1 MTKKATKKVTKKV
14 MAKTAIALVLDSTAA
29 VRGIQKVL
37 THDIETAL
45 TRKQLLNKLYN
56 KPINARWTDFVAA
69 TTGFN
74 KTEWDTV
81 KLAIKSSFQNPEKRR
96 IALLS
101 KADYKAELSKLKG
114 KAAADFTAHRNRS
127 HTDAGK
133 AMTEYRDEMLKRDPV
148 AKAAFDKAAAA
159 AEKKKAAKKKKA
171 AAAATL
177 TAEDRDQTESP
188 EPAGKTGKEKILEQL
203 RNIDAIIH
211 NDNDPQYYLPAVQDA
226 LRAIQSLL
234 D

>member
-14 MAKTAIALVLDSTAA
+14 MDKTAIALVLDSTAA

-37 THDIETAL
+37 THDVETAL

-81 KLAIKSSFQNPEKRR
+81 KLAIKSSFQDPEKKR

-101 KADYKAELSKLKG
+101 KADYKAELAKLKG

-171 AAAATL
+171 AAATL
-177 TAEDRDQTESP
+177 TAEDQDQTESP
-188 EPAGKTGKEKILEQL
+188 ELTGKTGKDKILEQL
-203 RNIDAIIH
+203 RNIDAIIQ
-211 NDNDPQYYLPAVQDA
+211 NDNDPQYELPAIQDA